1 MFGKRIPPEEFI
13 TARAESPI
21 RPPSDDLKPL
31 VRDFEWRLP
40 RYTSADLILPAV
52 TRAQYSVLLSRLH
65 NHDLLYYE
73 WGLAA
78 VDPTGR
84 SRAVNFYGPP
94 GTGKTMCAEALAH
107 DLGFAVLEVNYAEI
121 ESKYVG
127 ETPKR
132 IEALFRAASQAAPTR
147 VLLLFDEAD
156 AILGQ
161 RLTQVTQAADH
172 SVNVSRAV
180 MLKQLDAFAGVVAF
194 ATNLAENF
202 DQAFVRRIIQHI
214 PVLLPDIDNRRLLWQ
229 RLVPSPV
236 PGRSMLDWDA
246 LAEASAELSGG
257 DIRNAVV
264 LGLAAAADRHG
275 AERLVK
281 TDDLVVA
288 MSEVRRANREVG
300 HRRSTSGTL
309 TTSGESASSS

>member
-1 MFGKRIPPEEFI
+1 MFGKRIPLEESI
-13 TARAESPI
+13 ASRAGSA
-21 RPPSDDLKPL
+21 RPPADELKPL
-31 VRDFEWRLP
+31 VREFESRPP
-40 RYTSADLILPAV
+40 RYTLADLILPAV
-52 TRAQYSVLLSRLH
+52 TRAQYSVLLSRLR
-65 NHDLLYYE
+65 NHDLLYHE

-107 DLGFAVLEVNYAEI
+107 DLGFAVLEVSYAEI

-132 IEALFRAASQAAPTR
+132 IEALFRTAAQSAPTR

-180 MLKQLDAFAGVVAF
+180 MLKQLDAFDGVVAF

-214 PVLLPDIDNRRLLWQ
+214 PVLLPDTDNRLLLWQ
-229 RLVPSPV
+229 RLVPPPV
-236 PGRSMLDWDA
+236 PGRSAIDWTV
-246 LAEASAELSGG
+246 LAEASAGLSGG

-264 LGLAAAADRHG
+264 LGLAAAADRHK
-275 AERLVK
+275 AERVAR
-281 TDDLVVA
+281 TADLLA
-288 MSEVRRANREVG
+288 ATAEVHRATREVG
-300 HRRSTSGTL
+300 RGHATAGIAR
-309 TTSGESASSS
+309 TSGEAHASS